1 MCRAVQF
8 RWAGLFA
15 TDHKRGA
22 GPARSKDAYGKGD
35 PKNGIHEVGGSIPP
49 GSTITPLDVQ
59 AAGPTGTLCSM
70 PAIACAH
77 SWLVVA
83 AGNGHDDARRAG
95 SADPLVQVLVVDAG
109 RNDERVAR
117 FRDVHGVLD
126 GLEGSHEGA
135 TVISVA
141 AGLGADEKGHG
152 ASTSSEASRRSSLK
166 GRGRGLSFHC
176 PPPRALEFTCY
187 FSHMA
192 T

>member
-1 MCRAVQF
+1 
-8 RWAGLFA
+8 
-15 TDHKRGA
+15 
-22 GPARSKDAYGKGD
+22 
-35 PKNGIHEVGGSIPP
+35 
-49 GSTITPLDVQ
+49 
-59 AAGPTGTLCSM
+59 
-70 PAIACAH
+70 
-77 SWLVVA
+77 
-83 AGNGHDDARRAG
+83 
-95 SADPLVQVLVVDAG
+95 
-109 RNDERVAR
+109 
-117 FRDVHGVLD
+117 VLD